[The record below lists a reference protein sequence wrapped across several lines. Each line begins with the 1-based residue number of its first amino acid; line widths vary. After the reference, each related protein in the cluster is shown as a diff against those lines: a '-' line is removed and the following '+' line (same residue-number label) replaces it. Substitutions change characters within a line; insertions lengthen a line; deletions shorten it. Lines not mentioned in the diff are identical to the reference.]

1 MSFTTEVKEELS
13 RVEPIC
19 SHCDAATL
27 AALIRIE
34 GTIFLHGPGKF
45 RLEISTDAPQ
55 VARFIIRALHGR
67 YSLKTDLTMRRSV
80 LHKTPNWLIE
90 VPSQPGLN
98 EALQDL
104 GIVGEEGL
112 QRGIDAQLVKKSCCA
127 AAYLRGVFL
136 GSGFI
141 SNPRGDFHFE
151 LTVESQTM
159 ANDIVELM
167 ATKNIHAKI
176 VNRRNTHTVYL
187 KSGSAISSFLAFVG
201 AHQAALKM
209 ENERVI
215 KSVRNDVNRR
225 VNAEIANQAKTAEA
239 AVDQIQA
246 IRTLLEHQDIKT
258 LSPGLQDYIRLRV
271 RYPEATLKELGERAN
286 PPLSKSAIYHR
297 VRRVEQMAKEAQARK
312 QERRS

>member
-13 RVEPIC
+13 RVEPMC

-34 GTIFLHGPGKF
+34 GSIFFNGPGKF
-45 RLEISTDAPQ
+45 RLEISTDVPQ
-55 VARFIIRALHGR
+55 VARFIIRTLHSR
-67 YSLKTDLTMRRSV
+67 YALKTDLTMRRSV

-90 VPSQPGLN
+90 VPTQPRLT
-98 EALQDL
+98 EALFDL
-104 GIVGEEGL
+104 GIIGEEGL
-112 QRGIDAQLVKKSCCA
+112 KRGIDPRLVQKSCCA
-127 AAYLRGVFL
+127 SAYLRGVFL

-159 ANDIVELM
+159 ANDIVDLL
-167 ATKNIHAKI
+167 ATKDIHAKI
-176 VNRRNTHTVYL
+176 VERRNTYTVYL
-187 KSGSAISSFLAFVG
+187 KSGAAISSFLAFVG
-201 AHQAALKM
+201 AHQGALKM

-239 AVDQIQA
+239 SVEQVAA
-246 IRTLLEHQDIKT
+246 IRTLLDHRDIKS
-258 LSPGLQDYIRLRV
+258 LPRGLQEYIQLRV

-297 VRRVEQMAKEAQARK
+297 VRRIEQMAREVSGQPNKK
-312 QERRS
+312 

>member
-13 RVEPIC
+13 RVEPTC

-27 AALIRIE
+27 ATLIRIE
-34 GTIFLHGPGKF
+34 GSIFFNGPGKF
-45 RLEISTDAPQ
+45 RLEISTDVPQ
-55 VARFIIRALHGR
+55 VARFIIRTLHSR
-67 YSLKTDLTMRRSV
+67 YALKTDLTMRRSV

-90 VPSQPGLN
+90 VPTQPRLT
-98 EALQDL
+98 EALFDL
-104 GIVGEEGL
+104 GIIGEEGL
-112 QRGIDAQLVKKSCCA
+112 KRGIDPRLVQKSCCA
-127 AAYLRGVFL
+127 SAYLRGVFL

-159 ANDIVELM
+159 ANDIVELL
-167 ATKNIHAKI
+167 ATKDIHAKI
-176 VNRRNTHTVYL
+176 VERRNTYTVYL
-187 KSGSAISSFLAFVG
+187 KSGAAISSFLAFVG
-201 AHQAALKM
+201 AHQGALKM

-239 AVDQIQA
+239 SVEQVAA
-246 IRTLLEHQDIKT
+246 IRTLLDHRDIKS
-258 LSPGLQDYIRLRV
+258 LPRGLQEYIQLRV

-297 VRRVEQMAKEAQARK
+297 VRRIEQMAREVSGQPKK
-312 QERRS
+312 K